1 MLLWWAYRTCI
12 QASYIKIPEV
22 FLELVAW
29 ENKNKHG
36 GKSQLLCVQLT
47 HNSLWNYLATIY
59 LHVIIHKYTNEFIL
73 FSVSQ
78 KRDKYY
84 LLSLLRDNLQ
94 DFPGGAVDKNLHG
107 NPGDMGSIPGLG
119 RSYMPQ
125 SN

>member
-1 MLLWWAYRTCI
+1 M
-12 QASYIKIPEV
+12 
-22 FLELVAW
+22 
-29 ENKNKHG
+29 N
-36 GKSQLLCVQLT
+36 
-47 HNSLWNYLATIY
+47 
-59 LHVIIHKYTNEFIL
+59 L

-107 NPGDMGSIPGLG
+107 NGGDMGSIPGLG